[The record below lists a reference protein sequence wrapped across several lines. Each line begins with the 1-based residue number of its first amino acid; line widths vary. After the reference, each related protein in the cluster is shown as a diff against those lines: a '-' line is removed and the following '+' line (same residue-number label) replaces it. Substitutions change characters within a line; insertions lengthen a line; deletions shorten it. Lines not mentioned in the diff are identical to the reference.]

1 MSEKKFC
8 QECGA
13 VLETNV
19 AFCPECGKKVQEV
32 IDEPDKKTR
41 KDSSS
46 ASGVLW
52 TRFFNF
58 MNYIVLISAMLMV
71 CGVSLAF
78 LWSDIEGIGLIV
90 GIVIAILLL
99 YAVSTSMVFGAMA
112 LNIEKMTNNLN
123 CIEKLLKYAQPMQKE

>member
-32 IDEPDKKTR
+32 MDEPDKETGEN
-41 KDSSS
+41 SSN
-46 ASGVLW
+46 ASGFLW

-58 MNYIVLISAMLMV
+58 MNYTVLVFAALILLFSLYAFGEDSGAM
-71 CGVSLAF
+71 F
-78 LWSDIEGIGLIV
+78 LIGTIIFV
-90 GIVIAILLL
+90 LLL

-123 CIEKLLKYAQPMQKE
+123 CIEKLLKDAQPMQKE

>member
-32 IDEPDKKTR
+32 MDEPDKKTGEN
-41 KDSSS
+41 SSN
-46 ASGVLW
+46 ASGFLW

-58 MNYIVLISAMLMV
+58 MNYTVLVFAVLILLFSLYAFVEESGAM
-71 CGVSLAF
+71 F
-78 LWSDIEGIGLIV
+78 LIGTIIFV
-90 GIVIAILLL
+90 LLL

-123 CIEKLLKYAQPMQKE
+123 CIEKLLKDAQPMQKE

>member
-32 IDEPDKKTR
+32 IDEPDKETGEN
-41 KDSSS
+41 SSK
-46 ASGVLW
+46 ASGFLW

-58 MNYIVLISAMLMV
+58 MNYTVLVFAALILLFSLYAFGEDSGAM
-71 CGVSLAF
+71 F
-78 LWSDIEGIGLIV
+78 LIGTIIFV
-90 GIVIAILLL
+90 LLL

-123 CIEKLLKYAQPMQKE
+123 CIEKLLKDAQPMQKE

>member
-32 IDEPDKKTR
+32 MDEPDKKTGEN
-41 KDSSS
+41 SSN
-46 ASGVLW
+46 ASGFLW

-58 MNYIVLISAMLMV
+58 MNYTVLVFAVLILLFSLYAFVEDSRAM
-71 CGVSLAF
+71 F
-78 LWSDIEGIGLIV
+78 LIGTIIFV
-90 GIVIAILLL
+90 LLL

-123 CIEKLLKYAQPMQKE
+123 CIEKLLKDAQPMQKE

>member
-32 IDEPDKKTR
+32 MDKPDKKTGEN
-41 KDSSS
+41 SSN
-46 ASGVLW
+46 ASGFLW

-58 MNYIVLISAMLMV
+58 MNYTVLVFAVLILLFSLYAFVEDKAM
-71 CGVSLAF
+71 F
-78 LWSDIEGIGLIV
+78 LIGTIIFV
-90 GIVIAILLL
+90 LLL

-123 CIEKLLKYAQPMQKE
+123 CIEKLLKDAQPMQKE